1 MKLTSKIFNSHPN
14 SDGDFFL
21 GMKRILG
28 FKPKNLTIYKTAFLH
43 RSMNKKDDNG
53 NPINYERLEFLGDS
67 MLGTIISKY
76 LYNEVPEGDEGDRK
90 SVV

>member
-43 RSMNKKDDNG
+43 RSMNKKDDDG
-53 NPINYERLEFLGDS
+53 NPIN
-67 MLGTIISKY
+67 
-76 LYNEVPEGDEGDRK
+76 
-90 SVV
+90 